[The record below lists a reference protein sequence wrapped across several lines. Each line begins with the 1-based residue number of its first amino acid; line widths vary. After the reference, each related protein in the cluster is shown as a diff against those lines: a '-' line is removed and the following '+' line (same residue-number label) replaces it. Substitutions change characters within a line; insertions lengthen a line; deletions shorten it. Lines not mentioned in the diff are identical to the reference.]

1 MADLIQP
8 VGVVDGCG
16 IGQGAADQVPR
27 PNRDRGVEL
36 LAVVAKLKIES
47 RSHRELYQ
55 MTAIGFANGH
65 AESSVSC

>member
-1 MADLIQP
+1 
-8 VGVVDGCG
+8 
-16 IGQGAADQVPR
+16 
-27 PNRDRGVEL
+27 

-55 MTAIGFANGH
+55 MAAVGFADGH